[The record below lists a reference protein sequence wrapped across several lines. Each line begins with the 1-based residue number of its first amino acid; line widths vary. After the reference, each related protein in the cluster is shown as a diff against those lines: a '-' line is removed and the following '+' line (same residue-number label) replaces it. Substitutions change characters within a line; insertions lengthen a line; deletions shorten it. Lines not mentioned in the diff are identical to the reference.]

1 MRKCSYF
8 LRKYRKFEGVK
19 TQRMMNP
26 DFTVRSSSR
35 VYIAS
40 AMELLPHL
48 VAERR
53 VVVITDAT
61 IDRLYGELLA
71 PYEKILIGRGETI
84 KTLQT
89 VEQIIRQLVALG
101 ADRKT
106 LLLAVGGGIISD
118 ITGFVASIY
127 MRGIRFG
134 FVSTT
139 LLGQVDA
146 SVGGKNGV
154 NLDGYKNMVGCF
166 TQPEFV
172 VCDPAMLRTL
182 PEREFRAGLAEI
194 VKAAIIGDEA
204 MFRRLEQ
211 ATFDELRRDKGLLA
225 AAVRSAVRVKAEIV
239 ERDER
244 EAGER
249 RLLNLGHTLAH
260 AIEKSS
266 SQLIHG
272 EAVAVGTA
280 VIADVAVNMG
290 MLMAA
295 ERDRIRGVLE
305 RLGLPTEPPVAM
317 QKLVK
322 EMVKDKKSEGG
333 QLHLVVP
340 RAIGRCESVPVE
352 KGQLPQLFGVAE

>member
-1 MRKCSYF
+1 MCKCSHF
-8 LRKYRKFEGVK
+8 LRKYTKFGGVK

-26 DFTVRSSSR
+26 DFTVRETSR

-40 AMELLPHL
+40 APELLPEL
-48 VAERR
+48 VADRR

-61 IDRLYGELLA
+61 IDRLYQDLIA
-71 PYEKILIGRGETI
+71 PYEKILIGRGESI

-89 VEQIIRQLVALG
+89 VEQIVRHLVALG

-106 LLLAVGGGIISD
+106 FLLAVGGGIVSD

-127 MRGIRFG
+127 MRGLSFG

-154 NLDGYKNMVGCF
+154 NLDGFKNMVGCF

-172 VCDPAMLRTL
+172 ICDPAMLQTL
-182 PEREFRAGLAEI
+182 PEREFRAGMAEI
-194 VKAAIIGDEA
+194 VKSSIIGDEA
-204 MFRRLEQ
+204 MFERLERTTL
-211 ATFDELRRDKGLLA
+211 AELRRDRELLT

-244 EAGER
+244 EAGDR

-260 AIEKSS
+260 AIEKSTPKM
-266 SQLIHG
+266 IHG

-280 VIADVAVNMG
+280 VVADVALKMG
-290 MLMAA
+290 LIDCAQ
-295 ERDRIRGVLE
+295 RDRIRALLV
-305 RLGLPTEPPVAM
+305 RLGLVIAPPVAM
-317 QKLVK
+317 SKLLKV
-322 EMVKDKKSEGG
+322 MTKDKKSAGEN
-333 QLHLVVP
+333 LHLVLP
-340 RAIGRCESVPVE
+340 RAIGRCEVVTVE
-352 KGQLPQLFGVAE
+352 KQQLAAWFM